1 MKLNLVKNEKEVKT
15 IRVKNSTY
23 DQLQYYKKEKNVYFP
38 IISER

>member
-23 DQLQYYKKEKNVYFP
+23 DQLQYYKRRKKKCLFP
-38 IISER
+38 NYI